1 MAKTKF
7 SINKE
12 KLVEEQGDD
21 YILTRVPNSNMDYYL
36 LFTEDEVLTDDAKT
50 LILEWDSEKELNV
63 LPRVQDEKAQGGTR
77 RPTLKEAIAARQN
90 PTGAIKIKASELYK
104 EYYYYDK
111 TKDPEQRE
119 KERQEREAKRK
130 EALERSDN
138 AKNKQNTQESNETNN
153 QKSTQQTQKTDNV
166 ETQKSISP
174 AEKIEQQRAQIQY
187 YSKQQFKEILKGSK
201 QQINTSLYRNINL
214 NPQQMRELRLAL
226 KAGLDVKQYNS
237 PFISAKHMKE
247 IRLGAKKGVR
257 LDMQKLDHSLYNAE
271 QMHELRLGFEKK
283 VDVKRY
289 LDPAYNAAQMKEIR
303 LGMQAELDTGK
314 FEDLHMTAAQMHA
327 IRLHMVTQKA
337 ENILKIMFEDIRF
350 FLNEKIEGITEMMRA
365 RYQRRGAMTK
375 EQIKEARMDD
385 AIKDTKELLIQS
397 ELLPESAYENEGLTE
412 EMKQSV
418 KDWQEYLEQH
428 PEKAVKE
435 ATEEAAKEAVKEIC
449 ETAEVDLEQPKEE
462 KVIDIQRDKGNEKT
476 IEQAVDEA
484 MQGQEGVK
492 EVCKTTEN
500 GLQQAKEKK
509 VTDVQQNK
517 IEQAVDDIIQQQQ
530 EMGIVEERF
539 EMEM

>member
-12 KLVEEQGDD
+12 KLVEEQGDG
-21 YILTRVPNSNMDYYL
+21 YILTRVPNSNMEYYL
-36 LFTEDEVLTDDAKT
+36 LFTEDEVFTDDKQT
-50 LILEWDSEKELNV
+50 IILEWDSDKELNV
-63 LPRVQDEKAQGGTR
+63 LPRVQDEKAESGIR
-77 RPTLKEAIAARQN
+77 RPNLKEAIAAQQN
-90 PTGAIKIKASELYK
+90 PTGAIKMKASELYK

-111 TKDPEQRE
+111 TKDPEQRK
-119 KERQEREAKRK
+119 KEWQEREAKRK

-138 AKNKQNTQESNETNN
+138 AKNKQNTQKGNETDN
-153 QKSTQQTQKTDNV
+153 QKSTQQVDNT
-166 ETQKSISP
+166 ESQKSVSP
-174 AEKIEQQRAQIQY
+174 AEKIEQQREQIQH

-289 LDPAYNAAQMKEIR
+289 LDPAYDAAQMKEIR

-314 FEDLHMTAAQMHA
+314 FEDLHMTASQMHA

-337 ENILKIMFEDIRF
+337 ENILKIMFEDIRL
-350 FLNEKIEGITEMMRA
+350 FLNEKIENITELMRA
-365 RYQRRGAMTK
+365 RYQKRGAMTT

-428 PEKAVKE
+428 PEKAVRE
-435 ATEEAAKEAVKEIC
+435 AIEEAAKESVKEMC
-449 ETAEVDLEQPKEE
+449 EIADVDLEQPKEE
-462 KVIDIQRDKGNEKT
+462 KVIDIQQNNGKT

-484 MQGQEGVK
+484 LW
-492 EVCKTTEN
+492 EN
-500 GLQQAKEKK
+500 TMQQAYEM
-509 VTDVQQNK
+509 DQEI
-517 IEQAVDDIIQQQQ
+517 IEEETW
-530 EMGIVEERF
+530 EM
-539 EMEM
+539 MQ